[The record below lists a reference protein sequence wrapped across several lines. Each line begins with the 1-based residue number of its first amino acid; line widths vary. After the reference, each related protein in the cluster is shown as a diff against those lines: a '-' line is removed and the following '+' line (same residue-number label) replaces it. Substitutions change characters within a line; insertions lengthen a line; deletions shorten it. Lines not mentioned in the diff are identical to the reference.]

1 MTVDKND
8 WDNHKLLIMKTLSN
22 LEGDYKKIDDDLL
35 CFKIQSSDE
44 FHRFSTEIEK
54 KLKVLSE
61 DIIRLQIKVLM
72 ASAFTTIVI
81 TCVVQAIIKHLI
93 N

>member
-22 LEGDYKKIDDDLL
+22 LEGDYKKIEDDLL

-72 ASAFTTIVI
+72 ASAFTTIVV
-81 TCVVQAIIKHLI
+81 TCVVQAIIKNLI

>member
-1 MTVDKND
+1 MTDKND

-22 LEGDYKKIDDDLL
+22 LENDYKKIDDDLL
-35 CFKIQSSDE
+35 CYKLQSADE
-44 FHRFSTEIEK
+44 FHKFSTEIDK

-61 DIIRLQIKVLM
+61 DIIKLQIKVLM
-72 ASAFTTIVI
+72 ISSGLTIFI
-81 TCVVQAIIKHLI
+81 TCVVQAIIKSIL

>member
-1 MTVDKND
+1 MTDKND

-22 LEGDYKKIDDDLL
+22 LENDYKKIDEDLL
-35 CFKIQSSDE
+35 SFKLQSSDE
-44 FHRFSTEIEK
+44 FHKFSTDIDK

-72 ASAFTTIVI
+72 VSSFTTIVI
-81 TCVVQAIIKHLI
+81 TCVVQAIIKNLI

>member
-1 MTVDKND
+1 MTDKND

-22 LEGDYKKIDDDLL
+22 LENDYKKIDDDLL
-35 CFKIQSSDE
+35 SFKLQSSDE
-44 FHRFSTEIEK
+44 FHKFSTEIDK

-72 ASAFTTIVI
+72 VSSFTTIVI
-81 TCVVQAIIKHLI
+81 TCIVQAIIKNLI

>member
-1 MTVDKND
+1 MTDKND

-22 LEGDYKKIDDDLL
+22 LENDYKNLENNLL
-35 CFKIQSSDE
+35 AFKLYSQDE
-44 FHRFSTEIEK
+44 FHKFSTEVDK

-72 ASAFTTIVI
+72 VSSISTIVL
-81 TCVVQAIIKHLI
+81 TCIVQAIIKYI
-93 N
+93 ITK

>member
-1 MTVDKND
+1 MTDKND

-22 LEGDYKKIDDDLL
+22 LENDYKKIDEELL
-35 CFKIQSSDE
+35 SFKLQSSDE
-44 FHRFSTEIEK
+44 FHKFSTDIDK

-72 ASAFTTIVI
+72 VSSFTTIVI
-81 TCVVQAIIKHLI
+81 TCVVQAIIKNLI